1 MTREA
6 LGISLR
12 VTAVAAVLVFVIG
25 LLLARALARREFAG
39 KTAIETLILLPIVL
53 PPSVV
58 GYYLL
63 LLLGAEG
70 PLGAWI
76 GLRLLFTWPA
86 AVVAATVV
94 GLPLMYIA
102 AKAAIAGVNP
112 ALENA
117 ARVLGASELGVFF
130 RVTLPL
136 ARRGLL
142 AGAILGAARAFGE
155 FGATLMVAGNI
166 PGRTQTLPIAIYDA
180 VQAGRYAETNRMVLL
195 MTVFAFLSLWIVA
208 RFELAARAAT
218 EATPSRDPAR

>member
-1 MTREA
+1 VTGEA
-6 LGISLR
+6 LAISLR
-12 VTAVAAVLVFVIG
+12 VTAVAAVLVFIIG
-25 LLLARALARREFAG
+25 LGLARLFARREFTG
-39 KTAIETLILLPIVL
+39 KTTLETLILLPIVL

-63 LLLGAEG
+63 LALGANG
-70 PLGAWI
+70 PLGRFA
-76 GLRLLFTWPA
+76 GLRVLFTWQA

-94 GLPLMYIA
+94 GVPLMYTA

-117 ARVLGASELGVFF
+117 ARVLGASEFGVFF

-136 ARRGLL
+136 AGRGLL
-142 AGAILGAARAFGE
+142 AGAVLGTARAFGE

-180 VQAGRYAETNRMVLL
+180 VQAGRYDAANRMVLL
-195 MTVFAFLSLWIVA
+195 MTIIAFVSLWIVR
-208 RFELAARAAT
+208 RFERA
-218 EATPSRDPAR
+218 SRDTTRGLPADAAQ